1 MRVIGPDQP
10 CFVIAE
16 AGVNHNGSLELA
28 LKLAEAAK
36 AAGADMVKFQAFD
49 ADLLVAE
56 GAEKAGYQKQTT
68 GAGDQRSMLR
78 ALQLNES
85 QFAALKAHCDAIG
98 IAFAASPFDHPSLE
112 MLLRLRVGLLKLGSG
127 EITNRPLIE
136 ACGRSGLPL
145 ILSTGASTL
154 KEVTRAV
161 GWHQLCFRGGAVGV
175 GGEAFGFSGGH
186 QLALLHCVSA
196 YPTRPEETNLRAMA
210 RIAEATALPVGF
222 SDHTPDLEVAPLAV
236 AAGACI
242 LEKHLTLDRKLPGP
256 DHAASLEPADFAE
269 LMRRVRRTEALLGKP
284 AKQPQASEQDVIRV
298 ARKSLLA
305 ARDLPGGAVV
315 GEADVV
321 IKRPGVVEG
330 GFGPWQLDAVIGRTL
345 KTALKRG
352 QPFLAAELDGA
363 APAAPSWFGQRPPRE
378 KPPGA

>member
-1 MRVIGPDQP
+1 MIGPEQP

-16 AGVNHNGSLELA
+16 AGVNHNGSMELA
-28 LKLAEAAK
+28 FKLADAAK
-36 AAGADMVKFQAFD
+36 AAGADLVKFQAFD

-68 GAGDQRSMLR
+68 GGGDQRSMLR
-78 ALQLNES
+78 ALQLSEA
-85 QFAALKAHCDAIG
+85 QFVAIKAHCDRIG

-112 MLLRLRVGLLKLGSG
+112 LLLRLPVGLLKLGSG

-136 ACGRSGLPL
+136 ACGCSGLPL

-161 GWHQLCFRGGAVGV
+161 GWHQLCFRRATVQAPGG
-175 GGEAFGFSGGH
+175 AFGFAGGH
-186 QLALLHCVSA
+186 GLALLHCVSA

-210 RIAEATALPVGF
+210 RIAEATTLPVGF

-242 LEKHLTLDRKLPGP
+242 VEKHLTLDRTLPGP

-269 LMRRVRRTEALLGKP
+269 MVRRIRRVEALLGR
-284 AKQPQASEQDVIRV
+284 AQKQPQPSEQDVIRV

-305 ARDLPGGAVV
+305 ARDLPAGAVV
-315 GEADVV
+315 GESDVF
-321 IKRPGVVEG
+321 IPRPGVVEG
-330 GFGPWQLDAVIGRTL
+330 GFGPWQLDAVVGRTL
-345 KTALKRG
+345 KSALKRG
-352 QPFLAAELDGA
+352 QPFLASELDGS
-363 APAAPSWFGQRPPRE
+363 APSQPSWFGQKPPKERPRE
-378 KPPGA
+378 Q